1 MQKFLK
7 RLKKKSGLISVLPE
21 FSRDEELVHHDLS
34 DLSRACRYALATR
47 DAEMN
52 SQANLCSTR
61 ANLWSMHFG
70 GLLPQGNGRRRSDG
84 ASGH

>member
-1 MQKFLK
+1 VQFFLK

-52 SQANLCSTR
+52 SQANLCSTH
-61 ANLWSMHFG
+61 ANLCSMHFWWLAAAG
-70 GLLPQGNGRRRSDG
+70 KWAQ
-84 ASGH
+84 AQ